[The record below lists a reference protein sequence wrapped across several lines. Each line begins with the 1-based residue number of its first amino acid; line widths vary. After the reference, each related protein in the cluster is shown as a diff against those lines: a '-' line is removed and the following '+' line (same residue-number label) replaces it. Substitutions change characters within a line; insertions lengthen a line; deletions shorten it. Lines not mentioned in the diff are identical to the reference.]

1 MGNVAEKLIEAR
13 EKLNKSQ
20 IDVCRDLNIP
30 QSTLSNYEQGTRI
43 PKDDMKVILAKY
55 YNTSVEALFFSL

>member
-43 PKDDMKVILAKY
+43 PKDDMKIVLAKY
-55 YNTSVEALFFSL
+55 YHTSVEDLFFSV